1 MPIERKLTTF
11 QEGELAMEYLDFSSV
26 ITTIRKYIS
35 DAHNMNQIDIMYQ
48 LFVSFLDSEESQ
60 DFVFDNGLVCRWFNG
75 QAKISPRITGYYMD
89 NHKRNQLAADMHR
102 NVLPLMYD
110 SAMAVQDV
118 YNILVQDTTIS
129 DKLKNR
135 LFQNYPCETEM
146 DEAMFLTSTLCFGME
161 RTFVKRDTNTKNL
174 LSAGNLSPIVK
185 DFVYDSGVPKPCRHF
200 CGRDNELTTLHQS
213 LCDHGK
219 VFLQGIAGIG
229 KSELAK
235 AYAKQHNKEYTNILY
250 LAYTGDLKQD
260 IINMDFADDLPNDD
274 DEERFRKHNRFLR
287 TLKEDTLLIIDN
299 FNVTA
304 TQDSLLSVV
313 MKYRCR
319 ILFTTR
325 RRFNNYTFMTLEEI
339 SDTEAL
345 VGLTGCFYSH
355 AEKYRPIL
363 EQIIQT
369 VHSHTLA
376 VEMSARLL
384 ETGIMEPMLLLNK
397 LKEEKVGLDATDTIG
412 ITKDGKSQKATY
424 YHHIR
429 TLFSLYHLSDTETEV
444 MRSLSLLPVTGIS
457 GRLFA
462 NWLKLRDMNTVN
474 DLIEK
479 GFVQAME
486 GHVIALHPMVQ
497 EVAVEEIKPSV
508 TSCRTLLD
516 SLQQIC
522 LRHGEEVFYYKQ
534 LFQTIETIINLID
547 NDDIPFYLRFV
558 ENVFPYMEKFHYVQG
573 MELVLKH
580 LTELL
585 KDDTVGSIS
594 DRALLMDYRACC
606 EKKPDKAIK
615 LEKDAVAMLTEIT
628 SDNALLAANL
638 HANLGGMYRQSGKHE
653 LAKQHM
659 EQGMQLLEQFELVP
673 YHDSIPQITNYAVL
687 LTEMGQPD
695 IGLSALRKLSRV
707 IREYNS
713 DQTIDYASVQEAMG
727 NICLTIGEVQQATA
741 HFQKAMAVYE
751 TVFEAE
757 SEMIEA
763 KKQALL
769 ETYTQAGLYLGQNL
783 LYKN

>member
-1 MPIERKLTTF
+1 
-11 QEGELAMEYLDFSSV
+11 MEYLDFSSV

-35 DAHNMNQIDIMYQ
+35 DAHNMNQIDMMYQ
-48 LFVSFLDSEESQ
+48 LFVSFLNSEESK
-60 DFVFDNGLVCRWFNG
+60 DFDFDNGLVCRWFNG
-75 QAKISPRITGYYMD
+75 QAKISPRITGYYMN
-89 NHKRNQLAADMHR
+89 NHKRNLLAADMHR

-110 SAMAVQDV
+110 SAMAVQEV

-129 DKLKNR
+129 DKAKEQL
-135 LFQNYPCETEM
+135 LQNYPCETEK
-146 DEAMFLTSTLCFGME
+146 DEARFLTAALCFGME
-161 RTFVKRDTNTKNL
+161 RSFVKRDSNTKQL
-174 LSAGNLSPIVK
+174 LSAGTLSPIVK
-185 DFVYDSGVPKPCRHF
+185 DFVYDGGVPKPCRHF
-200 CGRDNELTTLHQS
+200 CGRDDELATLHHL

-260 IINMDFADDLPNDD
+260 IIDMDFADDLPNDD

-287 TLKEDTLLIIDN
+287 TLKDDTLFIIDN

-304 TQDSLLSVV
+304 TQDGLLSVV

-325 RRFNNYTFMTLEEI
+325 SRFNNYTSMTLEEI

-345 VGLTGCFYSH
+345 VGLMGCFYSE
-355 AEKYRPIL
+355 AEKYRPVL

-376 VEMSARLL
+376 LEMSARLL
-384 ETGIMEPMLLLNK
+384 ESGIMEPMLLLNK
-397 LKEEKVGLDATDTIG
+397 LKEEKVALDATDTIG

-429 TLFSLYHLSDTETEV
+429 TLFSLYHLSDTEKEV

-462 NWLKLRDMNTVN
+462 HWLKLRDMNTVN

-486 GHVIALHPMVQ
+486 GPVIALHPMVQ

-508 TSCRTLLD
+508 TTCRTLLN

-522 LRHGEEVFYYKQ
+522 LRHGEEVSYYKQ

-547 NDDIPFYLRFV
+547 NDDMPFYLRFA
-558 ENVFPYMEKFHYVQG
+558 EDVFPYMEKFHYVQG

-585 KDDTVGSIS
+585 KDDAVGSIS

-615 LEKDAVAMLTEIT
+615 LEKDAIAMLTEIN

-638 HANLGGMYRQSGKHE
+638 HANLGSMYRQSGKHE

-659 EQGMQLLEQFELVP
+659 EQGIQLLEQFGLVP

-695 IGLSALRKLSRV
+695 MGLSALRKLFRV

-713 DQTIDYASVQEAMG
+713 DQTIDYATVQEALG
-727 NICLTIGEVQQATA
+727 NICLTIGEVQQATT
-741 HFQKAMAVYE
+741 HFQKAMTVYE
-751 TVFEAE
+751 IVFEAE

-769 ETYTQAGLYLGQNL
+769 GTYAQAGVYLAQQL
-783 LYKN
+783 LEKK

>member
-1 MPIERKLTTF
+1 
-11 QEGELAMEYLDFSSV
+11 MEYLDFSSV

-48 LFVSFLDSEESQ
+48 LFVSFLDPEESQ
-60 DFVFDNGLVCRWFNG
+60 DFDFDNGLVCRWFNG

-146 DEAMFLTSTLCFGME
+146 DEAMFLTSALCFGME

-325 RRFNNYTFMTLEEI
+325 SRFNNYTFMTLEEI

-547 NDDIPFYLRFV
+547 NDDMPFYLRFV

-594 DRALLMDYRACC
+594 DRALLMDYRACF

-741 HFQKAMAVYE
+741 HFKKAMAVYE

-769 ETYTQAGLYLGQNL
+769 ETYTQAGLYLRQNL

>member
-1 MPIERKLTTF
+1 
-11 QEGELAMEYLDFSSV
+11 MEYLDFSSV

-35 DAHNMNQIDIMYQ
+35 DAHNMNQIDMMYQ
-48 LFVSFLDSEESQ
+48 LFVSFLNSEESK
-60 DFVFDNGLVCRWFNG
+60 DFDFDNGLVCRWFNG
-75 QAKISPRITGYYMD
+75 QAKISPRITGYYMN
-89 NHKRNQLAADMHR
+89 NHKRNLLAADMHR

-110 SAMAVQDV
+110 SAMAVQEV

-129 DKLKNR
+129 DKAKEQL
-135 LFQNYPCETEM
+135 LQNYPCETEK
-146 DEAMFLTSTLCFGME
+146 DEARFLTAALCFGME
-161 RTFVKRDTNTKNL
+161 RSFVKRDSNTKQL
-174 LSAGNLSPIVK
+174 LSAGTLSPIVK
-185 DFVYDSGVPKPCRHF
+185 DFVYDGGVPKPCRHF
-200 CGRDNELTTLHQS
+200 CGRDDELATLHHL

-260 IINMDFADDLPNDD
+260 IIDMDFADDLPNDD

-287 TLKEDTLLIIDN
+287 TLKDDTLFIIDN

-304 TQDSLLSVV
+304 TQDGLLSVV

-325 RRFNNYTFMTLEEI
+325 SRFNNYTSMTLEEI

-345 VGLTGCFYSH
+345 VGLMGCFYSE
-355 AEKYRPIL
+355 AEKYRPVL

-384 ETGIMEPMLLLNK
+384 ESGIMEPMLLLNK
-397 LKEEKVGLDATDTIG
+397 LKEEKVALDATDTIG

-429 TLFSLYHLSDTETEV
+429 TLFSLYHLSDTEKEV

-462 NWLKLRDMNTVN
+462 HWLKLRDMNTVN

-486 GHVIALHPMVQ
+486 GPVIALHPMVQ

-508 TSCRTLLD
+508 TTCRTLLN

-522 LRHGEEVFYYKQ
+522 LRHGEEVSYYKQ

-547 NDDIPFYLRFV
+547 NDDMPFYLRFA
-558 ENVFPYMEKFHYVQG
+558 EDVFPYMEKFHYVQG
-573 MELVLKH
+573 MEFVLKH

-585 KDDTVGSIS
+585 KDDAVGSIS

-615 LEKDAVAMLTEIT
+615 LEKDAIAMLTEIN

-638 HANLGGMYRQSGKHE
+638 HANLGSMYRQSGKHE

-659 EQGMQLLEQFELVP
+659 EQGIQLLEQFGLVP

-695 IGLSALRKLSRV
+695 MGLSALRKLFRV

-713 DQTIDYASVQEAMG
+713 DQTIDYATVQEALG
-727 NICLTIGEVQQATA
+727 NICLTIGEVQQATT
-741 HFQKAMAVYE
+741 HFQKAMTVYE
-751 TVFEAE
+751 IVFEAE

-769 ETYTQAGLYLGQNL
+769 GTYAQAGVYLAQQL
-783 LYKN
+783 LEKK

>member
-1 MPIERKLTTF
+1 
-11 QEGELAMEYLDFSSV
+11 MEYLDFSSV

-35 DAHNMNQIDIMYQ
+35 DVHNMNQIDMMYQ
-48 LFVSFLDSEESQ
+48 LFVSFLNSEESK
-60 DFVFDNGLVCRWFNG
+60 DFDFDNGLVCRWFNG

-89 NHKRNQLAADMHR
+89 NHKRNLLAADMYR

-110 SAMAVQDV
+110 SAMAVQEV
-118 YNILVQDTTIS
+118 YNILMQDTTIS
-129 DKLKNR
+129 DKVKER
-135 LFQNYPCETEM
+135 LLQNYPCETDM
-146 DEAMFLTSTLCFGME
+146 DEARFLTSALCFGME
-161 RTFVKRDTNTKNL
+161 RSFVKRDSNTKQL
-174 LSAGNLSPIVK
+174 LSAGTLSPIVK
-185 DFVYDSGVPKPCRHF
+185 DYVYDSGVPKPCRYF
-200 CGRDNELTTLHQS
+200 CGRDSELTALHQLLS
-213 LCDHGK
+213 EHGK

-260 IINMDFADDLPNDD
+260 IIDMDFANDLPNDD

-304 TQDSLLSVV
+304 TQDGLLSVV

-325 RRFNNYTFMTLEEI
+325 SRFNNYNSLTLEEI
-339 SDTEAL
+339 ADTEAL
-345 VGLTGCFYSH
+345 VGLMGCFYSE
-355 AEKYRPIL
+355 AEKYRPVL

-369 VHSHTLA
+369 IHSHTLD

-384 ETGIMEPMLLLNK
+384 ETGIMEPTLLLNK

-429 TLFSLYHLSDTETEV
+429 TLFSLYHLSDSETEI
-444 MRSLSLLPVTGIS
+444 MRSLALLPVTGIS

-462 NWLKLRDMNTVN
+462 HWLKLRDMNTIN

-479 GFVQAME
+479 GFAQAME

-522 LRHGEEVFYYKQ
+522 LRHGEEVYYYKQ

-547 NDDIPFYLRFV
+547 NDDMPFYLRFV
-558 ENVFPYMEKFHYVQG
+558 EDVFPYMEKFHYVQG

-580 LTELL
+580 LAELL
-585 KDDTVGSIS
+585 KNDEVGSIS

-615 LEKDAVAMLTEIT
+615 LAKDAVAMLTEIT

-638 HANLGGMYRQSGKHE
+638 HTNLGDMYRQSGKYE
-653 LAKQHM
+653 LAKQYM
-659 EQGMQLLEQFELVP
+659 EQGIQLLEQFGLVP
-673 YHDSIPQITNYAVL
+673 YHDSIPQIANYAVL

-695 IGLSALRKLSRV
+695 MGLSALRKLSRV

-713 DQTIDYASVQEAMG
+713 DQTIDYASVREAMG
-727 NICLTIGEVQQATA
+727 NICLTIGEIQQATT

-751 TVFEAE
+751 VVFELE
-757 SEMIEA
+757 PDKIET
-763 KKQALL
+763 KKQELL
-769 ETYTQAGLYLGQNL
+769 GTYAQAGLHLGKKML
-783 LYKN
+783 E

>member
-1 MPIERKLTTF
+1 
-11 QEGELAMEYLDFSSV
+11 MEYLDFSSV
-26 ITTIRKYIS
+26 ITIIRKYINDERTVVDRNLNEEVKIDQMHLLDQIFAS
-35 DAHNMNQIDIMYQ
+35 FCDDAD
-48 LFVSFLDSEESQ
+48 SLD
-60 DFVFDNGLVCRWFNG
+60 FAFDNGQVCRWFNG
-75 QAKISPRITGYYMD
+75 QAKISPRITGYYMN
-89 NHKRNQLAADMHR
+89 NHKRNLLAADMHR

-110 SAMAVQDV
+110 SAMAVQEV

-129 DKLKNR
+129 DKAKEQL
-135 LFQNYPCETEM
+135 LQNYPCETEK
-146 DEAMFLTSTLCFGME
+146 DEARFLTAALCFGME
-161 RTFVKRDTNTKNL
+161 RSFVKRDSNTKQL
-174 LSAGNLSPIVK
+174 LSAGTLSPIVK
-185 DFVYDSGVPKPCRHF
+185 DFVYDGGVPKPCRHF
-200 CGRDNELTTLHQS
+200 CGRDDELATLHHL

-260 IINMDFADDLPNDD
+260 IIDMDFADDLPNDD

-287 TLKEDTLLIIDN
+287 TLKDDTLFIIDN

-304 TQDSLLSVV
+304 TQDGLLSVV

-325 RRFNNYTFMTLEEI
+325 SRFNNYTSMTLEEI

-345 VGLTGCFYSH
+345 VGLMGCFYSE
-355 AEKYRPIL
+355 AEKYRPVL

-384 ETGIMEPMLLLNK
+384 ESGIMEPMLLLNK
-397 LKEEKVGLDATDTIG
+397 LKEEKVALDATDTIG

-429 TLFSLYHLSDTETEV
+429 TLFSLYHLSDTEKEV

-462 NWLKLRDMNTVN
+462 HWLKLRDMNTVN

-486 GHVIALHPMVQ
+486 GPVIALHPMVQ

-508 TSCRTLLD
+508 TTCRTLLN

-522 LRHGEEVFYYKQ
+522 LRHGEEVSYYKQ

-547 NDDIPFYLRFV
+547 NDDMPFYLRFA
-558 ENVFPYMEKFHYVQG
+558 EDVFPYMEKFHYVQG

-585 KDDTVGSIS
+585 KDDAVGSIS

-615 LEKDAVAMLTEIT
+615 LEKDAIAMLTEIN

-638 HANLGGMYRQSGKHE
+638 HANLGSMYRQSGKHE

-659 EQGMQLLEQFELVP
+659 EQGIQLLEQFGLVP

-695 IGLSALRKLSRV
+695 MGLSALRKLFRV

-713 DQTIDYASVQEAMG
+713 DQTIDYATVQEALG
-727 NICLTIGEVQQATA
+727 NICLTIGEVQQATT
-741 HFQKAMAVYE
+741 HFQKAMTVYE
-751 TVFEAE
+751 IVFEAE

-769 ETYTQAGLYLGQNL
+769 GTYAQAGVYLAQQL
-783 LYKN
+783 LEKK